1 MAVELSRSYRDDP
14 RRWPF
19 GAIVV
24 EQGKVVGRGFNQV
37 VELRDPSAHAEI
49 MALRA
54 AGGALGRHAL
64 EDCVLYSSSELCPMC
79 LAACYWASVP
89 RVVFAA
95 TSRDLAGYDFQ
106 DLAFYTELGLPAE
119 RRSMREDA
127 DGENSGKKPSTSPS
141 TQPRS
146 GRSPPPSSSSP
157 RPPTP
162 ARTLS
167 SPAAPGRSRDR
178 GHVGDADLQALYG
191 TARVRDR
198 PQGLAGGRCGLRVG
212 APVAR

>member
-1 MAVELSRSYRDDP
+1 MSGELDDDDRRYLRMAVELSRSYCDDP

-19 GAIVV
+19 GAVV
-24 EQGKVVGRGFNQV
+24 VGQGEVLGRGFNQV

-54 AGGALGRHAL
+54 AGGALGRHVL
-64 EDCVLYSSSELCPMC
+64 EDCVLYSSSEPCPMC

-106 DLAFYTELGLPAE
+106 DLAFYTELGLPAG

-127 DGENSGKKPSTSPS
+127 DREEV
-141 TQPRS
+141 R
-146 GRSPPPSSSSP
+146 RE
-157 RPPTP
+157 
-162 ARTLS
+162 
-167 SPAAPGRSRDR
+167 
-178 GHVGDADLQALYG
+178 AL
-191 TARVRDR
+191 
-198 PQGLAGGRCGLRVG
+198 LAVQDWAQRR
-212 APVAR
+212 

>member
-1 MAVELSRSYRDDP
+1 MSGNLDDDDRRYLRMAVELSRSYRDDR

-19 GAIVV
+19 GAVLV
-24 EQGKVVGRGFNQV
+24 GQGKVLGRGFNQV

-54 AGGALGRHAL
+54 AGRALGRHVF
-64 EDCVLYSSSELCPMC
+64 EDCVLYSSSEPCPMC

-127 DGENSGKKPSTSPS
+127 DWKEVR
-141 TQPRS
+141 Q
-146 GRSPPPSSSSP
+146 
-157 RPPTP
+157 
-162 ARTLS
+162 
-167 SPAAPGRSRDR
+167 
-178 GHVGDADLQALYG
+178 DAL
-191 TARVRDR
+191 
-198 PQGLAGGRCGLRVG
+198 LAVQDWAQHR
-212 APVAR
+212 

>member
-1 MAVELSRSYRDDP
+1 MSEELDDDDRRYLRMAVELSRSYRDDP

-24 EQGKVVGRGFNQV
+24 GQGKVVGRGFNQV

-64 EDCVLYSSSELCPMC
+64 EDCVLYSSGEPCPMC

-95 TSRDLAGYDFQ
+95 TSRDLAEYDFQ
-106 DLAFYTELGLPAE
+106 DLAFYTELGLAAE
-119 RRSMREDA
+119 RRTMREDA
-127 DGENSGKKPSTSPS
+127 DQGELRQN
-141 TQPRS
+141 
-146 GRSPPPSSSSP
+146 
-157 RPPTP
+157 
-162 ARTLS
+162 
-167 SPAAPGRSRDR
+167 
-178 GHVGDADLQALYG
+178 ALL
-191 TARVRDR
+191 TVQDWAQRR
-198 PQGLAGGRCGLRVG
+198 
-212 APVAR
+212 

>member
-1 MAVELSRSYRDDP
+1 MSEELDDDDRRYVRMAVGLSRSYRDDP

-24 EQGKVVGRGFNQV
+24 GQGKVVGRGFNQV

-64 EDCVLYSSSELCPMC
+64 EDCVLYSSSEPCPMC

-106 DLAFYTELGLPAE
+106 DLAFHAELGLPAE
-119 RRSMREDA
+119 RRTMREDA
-127 DGENSGKKPSTSPS
+127 DQGELR
-141 TQPRS
+141 Q
-146 GRSPPPSSSSP
+146 
-157 RPPTP
+157 
-162 ARTLS
+162 
-167 SPAAPGRSRDR
+167 
-178 GHVGDADLQALYG
+178 DALLTVQDWAQ
-191 TARVRDR
+191 RR
-198 PQGLAGGRCGLRVG
+198 
-212 APVAR
+212 

>member
-1 MAVELSRSYRDDP
+1 MAVDLSRSYRDDP

-24 EQGKVVGRGFNQV
+24 EQDKVVGQGFNQV

-54 AGGALGRHAL
+54 AGSALGRHAL
-64 EDCVLYSSSELCPMC
+64 DDCVLYSRSEPCPMC

-95 TSRDLAGYDFQ
+95 TSRDLAGYFQ

-119 RRSMREDA
+119 RRTMREDA
-127 DGENSGKKPSTSPS
+127 DQGELR
-141 TQPRS
+141 Q
-146 GRSPPPSSSSP
+146 
-157 RPPTP
+157 
-162 ARTLS
+162 
-167 SPAAPGRSRDR
+167 
-178 GHVGDADLQALYG
+178 DALQTVQDWAH
-191 TARVRDR
+191 A
-198 PQGLAGGRCGLRVG
+198 
-212 APVAR
+212 

>member
-1 MAVELSRSYRDDP
+1 MSGNLDDDDRRYLRMAVELSRSYRDDR

-19 GAIVV
+19 GAVLV
-24 EQGKVVGRGFNQV
+24 GQGKVLGRGFNQV

-49 MALRA
+49 MALRT
-54 AGGALGRHAL
+54 AGRALGRHVF
-64 EDCVLYSSSELCPMC
+64 EDCVLYSSSEPCPMC

-127 DGENSGKKPSTSPS
+127 AWKEVR
-141 TQPRS
+141 Q
-146 GRSPPPSSSSP
+146 
-157 RPPTP
+157 
-162 ARTLS
+162 
-167 SPAAPGRSRDR
+167 
-178 GHVGDADLQALYG
+178 DAL
-191 TARVRDR
+191 
-198 PQGLAGGRCGLRVG
+198 LAVQDWAQHR
-212 APVAR
+212 

>member
-79 LAACYWASVP
+79 LAAC
-89 RVVFAA
+89 
-95 TSRDLAGYDFQ
+95 
-106 DLAFYTELGLPAE
+106 
-119 RRSMREDA
+119 
-127 DGENSGKKPSTSPS
+127 
-141 TQPRS
+141 
-146 GRSPPPSSSSP
+146 
-157 RPPTP
+157 
-162 ARTLS
+162 
-167 SPAAPGRSRDR
+167 
-178 GHVGDADLQALYG
+178 
-191 TARVRDR
+191 
-198 PQGLAGGRCGLRVG
+198 
-212 APVAR
+212 

>member
-1 MAVELSRSYRDDP
+1 MSGKLDDDDRRYLRMAVELSRSYRDDP

-54 AGGALGRHAL
+54 AGGALGRDAL
-64 EDCVLYSSSELCPMC
+64 EDCVLYSSSEPCPMC

-95 TSRDLAGYDFQ
+95 TSRDLAGYDFH
-106 DLAFYTELGLPAE
+106 DLAFYTEPGLPAE

-127 DGENSGKKPSTSPS
+127 DGEELR
-141 TQPRS
+141 QEALLAVQAW
-146 GRSPPPSSSSP
+146 
-157 RPPTP
+157 
-162 ARTLS
+162 AR
-167 SPAAPGRSRDR
+167 RR
-178 GHVGDADLQALYG
+178 
-191 TARVRDR
+191 
-198 PQGLAGGRCGLRVG
+198 
-212 APVAR
+212 

>member
-1 MAVELSRSYRDDP
+1 MSGNLDDDDRRYLRMAVELSRSYRDDR

-19 GAIVV
+19 GAVLV
-24 EQGKVVGRGFNQV
+24 GQGKVLGRGFNQV

-54 AGGALGRHAL
+54 AGRALGRHVF
-64 EDCVLYSSSELCPMC
+64 EDCVLYSSSEPCPMC
-79 LAACYWASVP
+79 LGACYWASVP

-127 DGENSGKKPSTSPS
+127 DWKEVR
-141 TQPRS
+141 Q
-146 GRSPPPSSSSP
+146 
-157 RPPTP
+157 
-162 ARTLS
+162 
-167 SPAAPGRSRDR
+167 
-178 GHVGDADLQALYG
+178 DAL
-191 TARVRDR
+191 
-198 PQGLAGGRCGLRVG
+198 LAVQDWAQHR
-212 APVAR
+212 

>member
-1 MAVELSRSYRDDP
+1 MSGELDDDDRRYLRMAVELSRSYRDDP

-24 EQGKVVGRGFNQV
+24 SQGEVVARGFNQV

-64 EDCVLYSSSELCPMC
+64 EDCVLYSSSEPCPMC

-106 DLAFYTELGLPAE
+106 DLAFYTELSLPAE
-119 RRSMREDA
+119 RRTMREDA
-127 DGENSGKKPSTSPS
+127 DREELR
-141 TQPRS
+141 Q
-146 GRSPPPSSSSP
+146 
-157 RPPTP
+157 
-162 ARTLS
+162 
-167 SPAAPGRSRDR
+167 AA
-178 GHVGDADLQALYG
+178 L
-191 TARVRDR
+191 
-198 PQGLAGGRCGLRVG
+198 LAVQDWAQHR
-212 APVAR
+212 